1 MWHDWGRLRARRQER
16 SPGRAE
22 RREMPAAPGSV
33 DVHHPADD
41 EQIMHMSATLWAA
54 LVDWVKAGFGDYE
67 RLPDDP
73 RKHLPI
79 FRG

>member
-1 MWHDWGRLRARRQER
+1 MTGDGFEHADRNVPRAGLSVVKCRLH
-16 SPGRAE
+16 
-22 RREMPAAPGSV
+22 PGSV
-33 DVHHPADD
+33 DMHHPADD
-41 EQIMHMSATLWAA
+41 EQIMHMSAALWAA
-54 LVDWVKAGFGDYE
+54 FVDWVKAGFGDYE